1 MDKVSQLVARI
12 FLGHI
17 FLLAG
22 VSKIGGYEATQGY
35 MDAMGVPGMLLPLV
49 ILLEIGGGLAI
60 IAGWK
65 TKWAAM
71 ALAGFS
77 VVAAALFHNNFGDQM
92 QMILFMKNIAI
103 AGGFLLL
110 ASYGAGAYSL
120 DNRRS
125 TPTPSR
131 MNKPAR
137 NAPKIAWSP
146 ASSAISANRIVINS
160 KNVA

>member
-1 MDKVSQLVARI
+1 MDRVSQLVARI

-17 FLLAG
+17 FFLAG
-22 VSKIGGYEATQGY
+22 ISKIGAYEGTQGY

-65 TKWAAM
+65 TRWAAM

-77 VVAAALFHNNFGDQM
+77 IVAAAVFHNNFGDQT

-110 ASYGAGAYSL
+110 ASHGASAYSL

-125 TPTPSR
+125 TITAAVSH
-131 MNKPAR
+131 
-137 NAPKIAWSP
+137 S
-146 ASSAISANRIVINS
+146 
-160 KNVA
+160 